1 MEVVEMSPRKKV
13 TARQKQI
20 LTFIEEKIKGSGMP
34 PTIREIGQKF
44 NITSTNGVRSI
55 LEALTA
61 KGYIRRQKLV
71 SRGIELVAQAAA
83 NFSRVPLVG
92 SVPAGLPITAIEN
105 REGEFAVDTTF
116 LPSDEVF
123 SLRVSGDSM
132 INAGIFNGD
141 YVLVAKNAQPIKGDI
156 VVAVIG
162 EEATV
167 KKFYPEKGRVRLEPE
182 NEAFGP
188 IIVDKNSPG
197 FYIAGR
203 VIGLMRRMR

>member
-1 MEVVEMSPRKKV
+1 MSPLKKL

-20 LTFIEEKIKGSGMP
+20 LAFIEEKIKGVGMP

-44 NITSTNGVRSI
+44 GISSTNGVRSI
-55 LEALTA
+55 LDALES

-71 SRGIELVAQAAA
+71 SRGIELVAQAA
-83 NFSRVPLVG
+83 NFTRIPLVG
-92 SVPAGLPITAIEN
+92 SVPAGLPIMAIEN
-105 REGEFAVDTTF
+105 REGEFAVDTSF
-116 LPSDEVF
+116 LPAGDVF
-123 SLRVSGDSM
+123 CLRVTGESM
-132 INAGIFNGD
+132 INAGIFDGD
-141 YVLVAKNAQPIKGDI
+141 YVLVSKNAQPIKGDV

-167 KKFYPEKGRVRLEPE
+167 KKYYPEKGRVRLEPA

-188 IIVDKNSPG
+188 IIVDKKSPG

>member
-1 MEVVEMSPRKKV
+1 MAPK
-13 TARQKQI
+13 TQLTDRQKQI
-20 LTFIEEKIKGSGMP
+20 LAFIEECIKNLGMP

-44 NITSTNGVRSI
+44 DITSTNGVRSI
-55 LEALTA
+55 LDALET

-71 SRGIELVAQAAA
+71 SRGIELVGEVLVRFA
-83 NFSRVPLVG
+83 RVPLVG

-105 REGEFAVDTTF
+105 REGEFAVDTSF
-116 LPSDEVF
+116 LPNEDVF
-123 SLRVSGDSM
+123 SLRVKGESM
-132 INAGIFNGD
+132 INAGIYDGD
-141 YVLVAKNAQPIKGDI
+141 FVLVDRHARPLKGDI

-167 KKFYPEKGRVRLEPE
+167 KKFYPENNRVRLEPQ

-188 IIVDKNSPG
+188 IIVEPNTPG

-203 VIGLMRRMR
+203 VVGLMRRMR